1 MSHHE
6 RTNPDAAFDLPDKI
20 TVRQQ
25 LAYFGAA
32 ISTQDNA
39 DWLLRYWNG
48 ARQIILNWQC
58 EIMPNLDFDPDDV
71 TDPQVTNIIIWAAL
85 QVKQHMDA
93 LEELPKN

>member
-6 RTNPDAAFDLPDKI
+6 RNDASFDLPDKI

-32 ISTQDNA
+32 ASMPGTKEMFS
-39 DWLLRYWNG
+39 RYWDG
-48 ARQIILNWQC
+48 AKQLIQNWKCGLLPDLNTD
-58 EIMPNLDFDPDDV
+58 LDEVTNPDV
-71 TDPQVTNIIIWAAL
+71 TSVIVWAAL
-85 QVKQHMDA
+85 EVKRKMDA